1 MSSKSQTKKQIMDK
15 LKHKKNLEFELR
27 FDSGFASW
35 TRNAIITIGLG
46 FTLHNYIKK
55 HTAENIDY
63 LKYIED
69 ILYITSIIISL
80 YNLYNLSI
88 KYREY
93 INYPN
98 YFILLM
104 INLLLIFVAF
114 FMLFNTDHFRK
125 YTNT

>member
-27 FDSGFASW
+27 FDSSFASW

-55 HTAENIDY
+55 DKFQIPHLE
-63 LKYIED
+63 YIEN

-80 YNLYNLSI
+80 QNLYNLLI

-98 YFILLM
+98 YFILLI
-104 INLLLIFVAF
+104 INLLLTSIAF
-114 FMLFNTDHFRK
+114 FMLINTSNFKKLSDS
-125 YTNT
+125 

>member
-1 MSSKSQTKKQIMDK
+1 MSSKSQTTKQIMDK

-46 FTLHNYIKK
+46 FTLHKYIISKTEKINYL
-55 HTAENIDY
+55 E
-63 LKYIED
+63 YIED
-69 ILYITSIIISL
+69 ILYITSITISL
-80 YNLYNLSI
+80 QNLYNLLI
-88 KYREY
+88 KYKEY

-98 YFILLM
+98 YVILLV
-104 INLLLIFVAF
+104 INLLLTFVAL

-125 YTNT
+125 LIST